1 MENEPSEADINAA
14 SFAMAKAQHENFM
27 FSPRRRELATAAIKA
42 VCDPERGLERLVRLG
57 DVLASVR
64 RLQWEETI
72 ARHTIGAVADH
83 IEREFLGDQTQEPVW
98 TAPDPLNVAALFT
111 GTASMWER
119 RYAEARRSATG
130 LAGDNLEI

>member
-1 MENEPSEADINAA
+1 MKAIEAAARALHEEWPRLGILSRAVVHGHPSKTEIAGVALDAA
-14 SFAMAKAQHENFM
+14 C
-27 FSPRRRELATAAIKA
+27 SPEL
-42 VCDPERGLERLVRLG
+42 DLERLVRLG

-83 IEREFLGDQTQEPVW
+83 IEREFLGDQTQEPEW
-98 TAPDPLNVAALFT
+98 TAPDPLNVAVLFT

-119 RYAEARRSATG
+119 RYAEATRKET
-130 LAGDNLEI
+130 